1 MALSVSA
8 SCVHGTSHHRR
19 EVSAEGKVATSK
31 FGYSGD
37 QGPLSWA
44 ALDPG
49 NSACRTS
56 KVQSPIVLDNTVS
69 KAKTA
74 PKVNIPNVAEAEF
87 ENLGTTLETIVN
99 GTTTVDGKAFNLK
112 QFHLHTPSEHRI
124 NDEYFPLEMHM
135 VHEAADGSIAVI
147 AIPFQLSE
155 DGSTTQLLD
164 AVTKNLKDVVAPGSI
179 TKTGALDF
187 GPLTKA
193 IQTKALF
200 QYTGSLTTP
209 PCAEGLTFLV
219 MEDPLP
225 INVKTF
231 NALKKVIKFNA
242 RYSQNPLGE
251 SNLLDLASDL
261 KIQELGIS
269 ATSRNASFAKTET
282 TSTSAPA
289 VDAASL
295 AALFAAI
302 GNTSDI
308 TVHTTTTTETKLL
321 RGGKE
326 VVLETPKA
334 EESAAKETPKT
345 EGTDVT
351 KAEGSKEAAKTET
364 AKEAPKEA
372 PKEAVKEAPKEAV
385 KEAPKEAPKGGDSG
399 AIVVGEGTVPAN
411 LRRLVAE
418 RASRS
423 RISRGRRY
431 N

>member
-1 MALSVSA
+1 MFGTTTIISLASMALSVSA
-8 SCVHGTSHHRR
+8 SCMHGTSHHRR
-19 EVSAEGKVATSK
+19 EVSAEGKVAVSK

-44 ALDPG
+44 ALAPE

-74 PKVNIPNVAEAEF
+74 PKVNIPNVEEAEF

-99 GTTTVDGKAFNLK
+99 GTTTVDGKTFNLK

-135 VHEAADGSIAVI
+135 VHEGADGSIAVI

-155 DGSTTQLLD
+155 DGSTTKLLD
-164 AVTKNLKDVVAPGSI
+164 DVTKNLKDVVTPGSI

-187 GPLTKA
+187 GPLTQA
-193 IQTKALF
+193 IQTKPLF

-219 MEDPLP
+219 MEEPLP

-251 SNLLDLASDL
+251 ANLLDLASDL

-269 ATSRNASFAKTET
+269 STGRNGSFAKVET
-282 TSTSAPA
+282 PSTSAPT

-302 GNTSDI
+302 GNASDI

-326 VVLETPKA
+326 VVI
-334 EESAAKETPKT
+334 
-345 EGTDVT
+345 
-351 KAEGSKEAAKTET
+351 
-364 AKEAPKEA
+364 EAPKTEA
-372 PKEAVKEAPKEAV
+372 PKEAVKEEAKPAVNEAV
-385 KEAPKEAPKGGDSG
+385 KEETKPAAAKETPKEETKEAVAAPPAVKDTGSG
-399 AIVVGEGTVPAN
+399 AIVVGEGSVPAE

-418 RASRS
+418 RVSRRSKS
-423 RISRGRRY
+423 RMTKA
-431 N
+431 